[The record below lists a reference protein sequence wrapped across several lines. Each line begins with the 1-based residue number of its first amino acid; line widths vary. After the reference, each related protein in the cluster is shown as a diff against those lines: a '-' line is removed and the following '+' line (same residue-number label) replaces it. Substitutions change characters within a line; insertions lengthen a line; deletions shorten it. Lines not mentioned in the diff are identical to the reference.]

1 MGKHDILW
9 GSIPR
14 LSNQIEERSDN
25 LWIIELTERRQEFEK
40 HQPLMNCQNSHLPWK
55 NTIGLLTPCGLF
67 PHFSIIE
74 ANVGVSSLDLTLT
87 EIEKTKTTTCFGEVC
102 IEES

>member
-40 HQPLMNCQNSHLPWK
+40 HQPLMNC
-55 NTIGLLTPCGLF
+55 
-67 PHFSIIE
+67 
-74 ANVGVSSLDLTLT
+74 
-87 EIEKTKTTTCFGEVC
+87 
-102 IEES
+102 